1 MSLYHSLQKMF
12 FHASKLELYWLI
24 AKGKGAYLTL
34 NRSLQGMQ
42 YMSRFL

>member
-1 MSLYHSLQKMF
+1 MSLCHSLQKMS
-12 FHASKLELYWLI
+12 FHAGKLELYWLI
-24 AKGKGAYLTL
+24 AKEKGTYLTL